1 MPSIDFVTANNP
13 AIFGY
18 LQEKDAIPGYVL
30 SSNKI
35 SKEEVDCLDKVAFAN
50 PVDRLY
56 PCHTKEACW
65 ESAAYFAG
73 SGETDATVKGNI
85 EKMAKFHGIE
95 EDVTSVFAIFE
106 GEMNK
111 IASAEDTTPKGI
123 EKYALTLDFQGFQ
136 GRGVENFYPIN
147 NEAEIVASSDACTA
161 DYKAGKIPT
170 GAMRKIASAIT
181 EAAIAHNVDLSE
193 LTAEARLFGTRN
205 TPDPEAASVLVHM
218 RKSAAHEELV
228 AELQEKL
235 AGSKDMYEA
244 ITLTNEIAE
253 KMLTL
258 DKQAGVRYGKGVLD
272 PYSMLF
278 TGPTIEEFEK
288 AAASTISLRG
298 VNIPVEDFVN
308 LSDKDIDIN
317 FSSKS
322 ASIIKE
328 AKSYINAGQSIETCV
343 NINSKLGELGRD
355 TQNVLLNVLANT
367 GW

>member
-35 SKEEVDCLDKVAFAN
+35 TKEEVDRLDKVAFAN
-50 PVDRLY
+50 QAERLY

-73 SGETDATVKGNI
+73 SGESDANVKANI
-85 EKMAKFHGIE
+85 EKMASFHGIE
-95 EDVTSVFAIFE
+95 EDVRDVFAIFE

-111 IASAEDTTPKGI
+111 AAAAEKKEERM
-123 EKYALTLDFQGFQ
+123 EKFALTLDLQGFQ

-147 NEAEIVASSDACTA
+147 NAAEVVSSSDACTA
-161 DYKAGKIPT
+161 DYNAGKIPS

-181 EAAIAHNVDLSE
+181 EAAITCGVDPSE
-193 LTAEARLFGTRN
+193 LTGEVRAFGTRN
-205 TPDPEAASVLVHM
+205 TPDPYAAEILVKM
-218 RKSAAHEELV
+218 RKSAAHNELMK
-228 AELQEKL
+228 EFQEKL
-235 AGSKDMYEA
+235 ASTSEISEA
-244 ITLTNEIAE
+244 IEVANEIAE
-253 KMLTL
+253 KMYVL

-272 PYSMLF
+272 PYAILF
-278 TGPTIEEFEK
+278 TGPTLEEFEK

-298 VNIPVEDFVN
+298 VNIPVDDFVN
-308 LSDKDIDIN
+308 LADKDIDVN
-317 FSSKS
+317 FSAKS

-328 AKSYINAGQSIETCV
+328 AKSYISAGQSIDTCV
-343 NINSKLGELGRD
+343 NINSKLAELNRD

>member
-18 LQEKDAIPGYVL
+18 LHEKDAIPGYVL

-35 SKEEVDCLDKVAFAN
+35 TKEEVDRLDKVAFAN
-50 PVDRLY
+50 QAERLY

-73 SGETDATVKGNI
+73 SGESDSTVKANI
-85 EKMAKFHGIE
+85 EKMAAFHGIE
-95 EDVTSVFAIFE
+95 EDVRDVFAIFE

-111 IASAEDTTPKGI
+111 AAAT
-123 EKYALTLDFQGFQ
+123 EKKEKSMEKFALTLDLQGFQ

-147 NEAEIVASSDACTA
+147 NAAEVVASSDACTA
-161 DYKAGKIPT
+161 DYNAGKIPS

-181 EAAIAHNVDLSE
+181 EAAITCGVDPSE
-193 LTAEARLFGTRN
+193 LTGEVRAFGTRN
-205 TPDPEAASVLVHM
+205 TPDPYAAEILVKM
-218 RKSAAHEELV
+218 RKSAAHNELMK
-228 AELQEKL
+228 EFQEKL
-235 AGSKDMYEA
+235 ASTSELSEA
-244 ITLTNEIAE
+244 IEVANEIAE
-253 KMLTL
+253 KMYVL

-272 PYSMLF
+272 PYAILF
-278 TGPTIEEFEK
+278 TGPTLEEFEK

-298 VNIPVEDFVN
+298 VNIPVDDFVN
-308 LSDKDIDIN
+308 LADKDIDVN

-328 AKSYINAGQSIETCV
+328 AKSYISAGQSIDTCV
-343 NINSKLGELGRD
+343 NINNKLAELNRD
-355 TQNVLLNVLANT
+355 TQNVLLNVLAST